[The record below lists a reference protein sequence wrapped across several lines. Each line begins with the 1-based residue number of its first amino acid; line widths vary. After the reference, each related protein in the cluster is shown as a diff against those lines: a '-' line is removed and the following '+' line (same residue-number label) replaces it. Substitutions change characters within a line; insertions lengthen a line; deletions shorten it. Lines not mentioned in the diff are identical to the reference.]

1 MRLRDGPEV
10 LRPPSTRASLDR
22 NEYSRGW
29 WYYIDSPCTPSVTM
43 IYICNW
49 SRPDP
54 TYVSPPSAHI
64 QPLVSRFGEVS
75 YLPYRIWIDSQ
86 IMCIC
91 IVFSDEGISVKL
103 TIKVGS
109 RRKGKRIG
117 KYRIKWLIIPTTKIV
132 PKTFEKEL
140 RLYCFLRRQLLHW
153 WFGRLIGLIWLTCC
167 IRMSSLQRRPR
178 GFFSG
183 LPRVRKMEFLMS
195 LECITDTSVKLST

>member
-1 MRLRDGPEV
+1 
-10 LRPPSTRASLDR
+10 
-22 NEYSRGW
+22 
-29 WYYIDSPCTPSVTM
+29 
-43 IYICNW
+43 
-49 SRPDP
+49 
-54 TYVSPPSAHI
+54 
-64 QPLVSRFGEVS
+64 
-75 YLPYRIWIDSQ
+75 
-86 IMCIC
+86 MCIC
-91 IVFSDEGISVKL
+91 IVFSDEGISGKL

-132 PKTFEKEL
+132 PETLEKEL

-195 LECITDTSVKLST
+195 LECITDTSVKLSTQNLPSDEMFVTFITAIRSNLCVGPFMSIEMFLLMTYTRTKPALLLHDKR